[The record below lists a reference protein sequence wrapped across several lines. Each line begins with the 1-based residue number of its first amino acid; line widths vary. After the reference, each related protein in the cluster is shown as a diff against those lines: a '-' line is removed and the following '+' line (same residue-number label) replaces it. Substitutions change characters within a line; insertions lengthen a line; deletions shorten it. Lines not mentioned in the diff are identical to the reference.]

1 MSMDKVKQLIARTFA
16 ELGVKEVFKLRE
28 TLFLDK
34 GRCLAVAYKAEA
46 LSAVFCCTDGI
57 IEFRNARGPYCGPC
71 DCPKTQGLRQRWR
84 SPGHGLRR
92 AVPAGRRLTSGQV
105 VH

>member
-57 IEFRNARGPYCGPC
+57 IEFRNAEGAV
-71 DCPKTQGLRQRWR
+71 LRT
-84 SPGHGLRR
+84 LRLSEDAR
-92 AVPAGRRLTSGQV
+92 ASSAVA
-105 VH
+105 